1 MDGIYEQTG
10 LQQHKMKLHRIFL
23 LSLFAAVWSGCKNSN
38 KTSDTALSSAGA
50 GVFGAGIVETTVETD
65 TTVII
70 PRVDATTLHVSNLHV
85 GNFENKGVQKEVLSF
100 SVDPR
105 TTYIT
110 YKICPLE
117 VTQKE
122 CPKNQLCAK
131 GGECWEQVTLFD
143 RVELS
148 YVGGGKIKV
157 SAQACIDAERAL
169 TDETCGPAEEIFY
182 DSARYEGK
190 LADLLA
196 TREYLYSRFRNYA
209 LQLRGVMDTFMHDAK
224 GELANK
230 DTGCLQGNA
239 DAYKALQA
247 KVDAVDMYLAAPL
260 EDAMDAL
267 KNDTGGVGSAVL
279 GGLSTTWSQINKG
292 LQKFCEAMATATDSN
307 KTCIVLQAIGS
318 VAKQFAYMMLPKNM
332 LSALVTA
339 IKDFEDPSAS
349 RRCTSSDIFNQ
360 KFLAINQVQQSLYN
374 QIQQINTQLKNYG
387 Y

>member
-1 MDGIYEQTG
+1 
-10 LQQHKMKLHRIFL
+10 MKSNLIFS
-23 LSLFAAVWSGCKNSN
+23 LSLLAVVWGGCKNSN
-38 KTSDTALSSAGA
+38 KTSDTALTSAGA
-50 GVFGAGIVETTVETD
+50 AVFGAGIADTTVETD
-65 TTVII
+65 TTVVI
-70 PRVDATTLHVSNLHV
+70 PRIDATTLLVSNVHV
-85 GNFENKGVQKEVLSF
+85 GNFQNQGVQQEVLSF

-182 DSARYEGK
+182 DSARYEGE
-190 LADLLA
+190 LADLLS
-196 TREYLYSRFRNYA
+196 TREYLYSKYRNYT
-209 LQLRGVMDTFMHDAK
+209 LQLHGAMDAFMHDAK
-224 GELANK
+224 GDLANK

-239 DAYKALQA
+239 AAYKALQA
-247 KVDAVDMYLAAPL
+247 KVDAVQMYLVAPL
-260 EDAMDAL
+260 DDAMDVL
-267 KNDTGGVGSAVL
+267 KNNTGGIGSTAL
-279 GGLSTTWSQINKG
+279 SGLSTTWGQIKKG
-292 LQKFCEAMATATDSN
+292 LQKFCEDMATATGSN

-318 VAKQFAYMMLPKNM
+318 VAQQFAYMMLPQNM
-332 LSALVTA
+332 LTNLVTS
-339 IKDFEDPSAS
+339 IKDLEDPSAP
-349 RRCTSSDIFNQ
+349 RRCTSEDIFNQ
-360 KFLAINQVQQSLYN
+360 KFLAINQVEQSLYN
-374 QIQQINTQLKNYG
+374 QIQQINAQLKNYG